1 MKLRGLSG
9 RLMSDAAQRFG
20 SAFGAMTAAAQV
32 HSRPAPQRLTRLTL
46 ASWSQQDT
54 IAKKGTPAA
63 DDELP
68 KAASLA
74 RLLSYASRTSSGM
87 TAFPSGDIDAAE
99 KGGTVFARIKR
110 HVRTPKRASLQ
121 VHPNPKTY
129 PYHNPNLYLT
139 KLKP

>member
-1 MKLRGLSG
+1 MHRLACPPALAALRKLKPYPSSRRSG
-9 RLMSDAAQRFG
+9 AADCSGSVARQTWPTAPDA
-20 SAFGAMTAAAQV
+20 
-32 HSRPAPQRLTRLTL
+32 SRCPLLQQSEI
-46 ASWSQQDT
+46 AS
-54 IAKKGTPAA
+54 KGTPA

-99 KGGTVFARIKR
+99 KGGSVFTRIKR

-121 VHPNPKTY
+121 VRLKTVCY
-129 PYHNPNLYLT
+129 R
-139 KLKP
+139 

>member
-1 MKLRGLSG
+1 MARSG
-9 RLMSDAAQRFG
+9 HN
-20 SAFGAMTAAAQV
+20 TAAGLGQRISGALVAAVQQ
-32 HSRPAPQRLTRLTL
+32 HDRPALQRLTPHAAFL
-46 ASWSQQDT
+46 QQSE
-54 IAKKGTPAA
+54 IAKKGTPA

-121 VHPNPKTY
+121 VHSKT
-129 PYHNPNLYLT
+129 
-139 KLKP
+139 